1 MPKITKKQEL
11 CNKMVQEIIEES
23 DYLLEDH
30 TIPKNVLGVIRNI
43 KSKLTDNLC
52 SLEVSNILYEL
63 EESIN
68 TINATEYRSVV
79 WSLISKLENLKEN
92 MK

>member
-11 CNKMVQEIIEES
+11 CNKMVLEIISEA
-23 DYLLEDH
+23 DYLLADQ
-30 TIPKNVLGVIRNI
+30 TIPKNVLGVIRSI

-63 EESIN
+63 EETIN
-68 TINATEYRSVV
+68 TVNATEYRSVV
-79 WSLISKLENLKEN
+79 WSLISKLETLKEN